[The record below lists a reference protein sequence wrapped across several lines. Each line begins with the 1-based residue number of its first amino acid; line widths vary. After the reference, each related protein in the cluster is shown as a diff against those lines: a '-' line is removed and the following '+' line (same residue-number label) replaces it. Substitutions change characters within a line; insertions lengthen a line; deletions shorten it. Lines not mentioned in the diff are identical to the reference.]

1 MPCELNGVHFDVPKT
16 VCGIFSNSEVKNNYN
31 ENLSI
36 IGRGDWLAVKVC
48 WVLQVI
54 PTSYQLNAVPYLL
67 FKAVIDQRTFG
78 SSKHTFF

>member
-1 MPCELNGVHFDVPKT
+1 MEFISTYQKLCVASFPILKLKT
-16 VCGIFSNSEVKNNYN
+16 IIMKLLLGD
-31 ENLSI
+31 LSI